1 MILQTKQRKET
12 KLRGSLQKQPNPQ
25 ALQQAGL
32 VKQTKKKNHNTKF
45 GNINAKKITSNKRQ
59 IISLHHGT

>member
-32 VKQTKKKNHNTKF
+32 VKQNKKKN
-45 GNINAKKITSNKRQ
+45 
-59 IISLHHGT
+59 IIPSLVILMQRK